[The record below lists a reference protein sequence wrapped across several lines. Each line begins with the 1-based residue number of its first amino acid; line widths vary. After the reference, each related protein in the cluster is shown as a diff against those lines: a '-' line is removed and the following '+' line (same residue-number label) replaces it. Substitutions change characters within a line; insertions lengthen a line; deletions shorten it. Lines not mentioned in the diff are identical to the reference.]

1 MFRARA
7 LQSASC
13 IRFSFK
19 GDRFHCQSA
28 RPRAPHALDY
38 LSKMIVF
45 NARASQSASCIRFS
59 FKSGSFHGLSAPE
72 RPAELLWLAAR
83 ASTENSQ
90 LCCTAS
96 RYFTHRIALPL
107 TGGPRQEAP
116 RVLKTPLQPAR
127 QTDRHGNRQHLMVGS
142 GQLQRFS

>member
-1 MFRARA
+1 MPERPGAT
-7 LQSASC
+7 QSASR
-13 IRFSFK
+13 IR
-19 GDRFHCQSA
+19 
-28 RPRAPHALDY
+28 L
-38 LSKMIVF
+38 
-45 NARASQSASCIRFS
+45 FS
-59 FKSGSFHGLSAPE
+59 FKSGRFHGLSAPE

-83 ASTENSQ
+83 AETENSQ

-142 GQLQRFS
+142 GQLQRFSQPASHNQSASRSKSASHPQVPTPSLLHSVTPHPRHGLR